1 MATKWYAVYP
11 GSRLSPGMFFG
22 ATDARFFRDKGAI
35 AMGAAL
41 YSPEV
46 TFETF
51 AGRFHGNDERVDV
64 ASLGLSTELWT
75 GVVKELL
82 G

>member
-1 MATKWYAVYP
+1 MATKSVP
-11 GSRLSPGMFFG
+11 FTPVRRSRRAFLVG
-22 ATDARFFRDKGAI
+22 ATDARYFRDKGAI